1 MMRYNYIFFIF
12 ITIILCKDN
21 PYYKSMKSNNNFN
34 TYDYDVLDGFI
45 DEDNYIIGPGDVFLF
60 NMITT
65 NGVVNLEL
73 LVSPSGDVLIPV
85 IGKVNL
91 KGENLKNSYKIMK
104 EKCKQKYEDAFVY
117 INLIKL
123 RRFKILVTGDS
134 YKAGMLTITS
144 ESRVSDL
151 IQSLN
156 SFNYIDSLLMRH
168 ISNFPKNI
176 MINQDVKLIRD
187 NSEVPINLFD
197 YYLNGEKKSNPKL
210 IEGDI
215 INISRT
221 NKITVLGEVNRPIR
235 IKKEQS
241 MTYNDVLNKAGG
253 ITDLGDL
260 NKIKFLNYRSISSY
274 YNNESNR
281 IASIDPI
288 YRSDTD
294 ESYLNARNKTLDGM
308 VYISDNIKLEDFLSS
323 EISEGDI
330 LIIPQKNNFIEVLG
344 GVNNPGTYLYN
355 KDKIVYDYIINA
367 GNYTKV
373 AKDIYVLDI
382 NSGNRIKVDKSFIPQ
397 AGSIIFIEESIG
409 YKKWDRIKDIIALV
423 ASITSSLLIVS
434 NVIR

>member
-1 MMRYNYIFFIF
+1 
-12 ITIILCKDN
+12 
-21 PYYKSMKSNNNFN
+21 
-34 TYDYDVLDGFI
+34 
-45 DEDNYIIGPGDVFLF
+45 
-60 NMITT
+60 
-65 NGVVNLEL
+65 
-73 LVSPSGDVLIPV
+73 
-85 IGKVNL
+85 
-91 KGENLKNSYKIMK
+91 MK